1 MIMKALFVLVAPL
14 LAAVPFVAADVIPE
28 GSAAHF
34 FSSQSTSIRTSVC
47 RLYSPIIDSSLVFGP
62 QSAAAKADL
71 VAQLAGDGSSNDR
84 TALFAT
90 FGTGVPGQIAF
101 GDWCITANGVEPGTA
116 TQTLYV
122 DDCSDDPKQLWT
134 VNADPQ
140 TVSNAD
146 GNCITLGRAAK
157 GVPVSASLRARVA

>member
-1 MIMKALFVLVAPL
+1 MPLVD
-14 LAAVPFVAADVIPE
+14 F
-28 GSAAHF
+28 
-34 FSSQSTSIRTSVC
+34 
-47 RLYSPIIDSSLVFGP
+47 SLVFGI
-62 QSAAAKADL
+62 QSAAAKAGL
-71 VAQLAGDGSSNDR
+71 NAQLAGDGSSNDR
-84 TALFAT
+84 TALFVT

-101 GDWCITANGVEPGTA
+101 GDWCITANGVEPGTS

-146 GNCITLGRAAK
+146 GNCITLGRAAN

>member
-1 MIMKALFVLVAPL
+1 MIKALFLLAAPL
-14 LAAVPFVAADVIPE
+14 LAAVPFVAADIIPA

-34 FSSQSTSIRTSVC
+34 VSSQN
-47 RLYSPIIDSSLVFGP
+47 SSLVFGP
-62 QSAAAKADL
+62 QFAAANADL

-90 FGTGVPGQIAF
+90 SGTGVPGQIVF
-101 GDWCITANGVEPGTA
+101 GDWCITANGVEPGSSS
-116 TQTLYV
+116 QTVYV

-146 GNCITLGRAAK
+146 GNCLTLGRAWTD
-157 GVPVSASLRARVA
+157 VPVTLAECNDVLQHLQLWNPVVV

>member
-1 MIMKALFVLVAPL
+1 MMKVLFVLVAPL

-34 FSSQSTSIRTSVC
+34 FSSQNST
-47 RLYSPIIDSSLVFGP
+47 LVFGP

-101 GDWCITANGVEPGTA
+101 GDWCITANGVEPGSA
-116 TQTLYV
+116 SQTLYV

-134 VNADPQ
+134 VNADPP

-146 GNCITLGRAAK
+146 GNCLTLGRAWTD
-157 GVPVSASLRARVA
+157 VPVTLAECNDVLQHLQLWNPIVV